1 MPTLAVLNGHAY
13 AGGLFLALCHD
24 FRIMHTKAKVCFSEM
39 LVGVGFGNAYNE
51 IAVQLLDSNVARHSM
66 MASKFKAQQAVNYR
80 IVNSIF
86 ADEKDVELQIKTFAA
101 QFAPKA
107 TSRL

>member
-1 MPTLAVLNGHAY
+1 
-13 AGGLFLALCHD
+13 
-24 FRIMHTKAKVCFSEM
+24 
-39 LVGVGFGNAYNE
+39 
-51 IAVQLLDSNVARHSM
+51 M

-86 ADEKDVELQIKTFAA
+86 ADEKDVELQINTFAA